1 MAKLAAPADHLEINP
16 VTAPAVPD
24 GFAGSTRA
32 TVRWPVVARHEI
44 GQLWSDGKGLS
55 ILFGFTLLLS
65 ILGYLASADAGI
77 NLLDAR
83 ESVGLIVTVSIALGT
98 LGAMVVSADAI
109 SGERERHTLE
119 ALLVTPVP
127 RRHIVIGKLLAATT
141 VWMSTLLVALPF
153 AVVMAGGPGVT
164 RDAVTVL
171 LVSGSLS
178 AAALTALGLA
188 ISSLAWS
195 NRTSL
200 AISLAVL
207 LALAAPSQLPA
218 VRSSTTLGP
227 ILIKLNPV
235 SASLRLAE
243 NVLVRQEP
251 WADQFVYMISPA
263 VAAIV
268 FTAVAIRLAR
278 RLELGGSR

>member
-1 MAKLAAPADHLEINP
+1 MTVVSTDSTSTGLAGRTRP
-16 VTAPAVPD
+16 VT
-24 GFAGSTRA
+24 SW
-32 TVRWPVVARHEI
+32 TVIARQELI
-44 GQLWSDGKGLS
+44 DLWSGGKGLS

-65 ILGYLASADAGI
+65 ILAYLAAADAGI

-83 ESVGLIVTVSIALGT
+83 ESVGLIVTTSIALGT

-109 SGERERHTLE
+109 SGERERDTLE

-127 RRHIVIGKLLAATT
+127 RRHIVVGKLLAATT
-141 VWMSTLLVALPF
+141 VWMATLAAALPF
-153 AVVMAGGPGVT
+153 AVVMAGGLGVA

-188 ISSLAWS
+188 VSSLALS

-200 AISLAVL
+200 VISLAVL

-235 SASLRLAE
+235 SASLRLAD

-251 WADQFVYMISPA
+251 WADQLAFIISPA
-263 VAAIV
+263 VAAV
-268 FTAVAIRLAR
+268 LFTMVAIRLAQ